1 MGRGAS
7 CGRAW
12 IFRLSQHTPVPCL
25 ICEGK
30 ETEESLE
37 MKKQTVGNIVI
48 TLVGILLSGSGA
60 AKLAHIPK
68 VDMQMAAMG
77 FGGNKLLFIA
87 LLELA
92 SAALFLLPLTRS
104 AGLLLVSSYLGG
116 AIATHVQHD
125 QPILVPSIL
134 LLVIWLGVWL
144 RHREASWSF
153 GSLKE
158 ATVPGVN
165 AAIRAR
171 EI

>member
-1 MGRGAS
+1 
-7 CGRAW
+7 
-12 IFRLSQHTPVPCL
+12 
-25 ICEGK
+25 
-30 ETEESLE
+30 
-37 MKKQTVGNIVI
+37 MKKQTAGNIVI
-48 TLVGILLSGSGA
+48 TLLGILLLGSAA
-60 AKLAHIPK
+60 AKLAHITK
-68 VDMQMAAMG
+68 VETQMAAMG
-77 FGGNKLLFIA
+77 FGGTKLLFIA

-104 AGLLLVSSYLGG
+104 FGLLLVSSYLGG

-158 ATVPGVN
+158 ETVPGPN
-165 AAIRAR
+165 AAIRAH
-171 EI
+171 EM

>member
-1 MGRGAS
+1 MN
-7 CGRAW
+7 
-12 IFRLSQHTPVPCL
+12 
-25 ICEGK
+25 
-30 ETEESLE
+30 
-37 MKKQTVGNIVI
+37 KQTVGNIVI
-48 TLVGILLSGSGA
+48 ALTGILLLGSA
-60 AKLAHIPK
+60 VAKLAHIRN
-68 VDMQMAAMG
+68 VEMQMAAMG
-77 FGGNKLLFIA
+77 FGDNKLLFIGV
-87 LLELA
+87 LELG
-92 SAALFLLPLTRS
+92 SAALFLLSLTRS
-104 AGLLLVSSYLGG
+104 FGLFLVSSYLGG

-125 QPILVPSIL
+125 KPILVPSIL